1 MTKSLRKET
10 MLHSRLRNKFPN
22 SKSEESKQLYNK
34 QRNLCGTLLHKAKRN
49 YFVELYNR
57 IVNINRRFWKTV
69 NPLIS
74 EKALLD
80 WLRHNLLIAKLAT
93 YGFDQPPPY

>member
-1 MTKSLRKET
+1 MTRSLRKEI
-10 MLHSRLRNKFPN
+10 MLRSRLRNKFFK

-57 IVNINRRFWKTV
+57 IVNIHRRFWKTV

-74 EKALLD
+74 ENALD
-80 WLRHNLLIAKLAT
+80 
-93 YGFDQPPPY
+93 

>member
-1 MTKSLRKET
+1 MLR
-10 MLHSRLRNKFPN
+10 SRLRNKFLK

-74 EKALLD
+74 ENALD
-80 WLRHNLLIAKLAT
+80 WLWHNLLIAKLAT
-93 YGFDQPPPY
+93 YGLDQPSPY

>member
-1 MTKSLRKET
+1 MLR
-10 MLHSRLRNKFPN
+10 SRLRNKFLK

-74 EKALLD
+74 ENALD

-93 YGFDQPPPY
+93 YGLDQPSPY